1 MNTSPRTVMRIYF
14 HLHKPDEELYEQLL
28 ALLEGI
34 TPRVQFHP
42 AEWSA
47 DIDLTGALRYWKRDA
62 KGLAAVIRLRALA
75 LYGIQSSAG
84 LGPSRM
90 VATMAAALS
99 PPGSV
104 TAVGDSPYD
113 IAAFL
118 RSQRVAALPGIGP
131 AAARSLS
138 RYGINS
144 IGEDGF
150 LLELKSD
157 PGRLGLET
165 LLEEIVKLRRA
176 KGVGPVGQRA
186 RRGVGQAGGLVAGSG
201 DGLASVGSGGEPAA
215 GQVCRHSKDAAR
227 PVQACGPCTRGRRRP
242 QGSAA
247 VCTRLSGCVS

>member
-1 MNTSPRTVMRIYF
+1 M
-14 HLHKPDEELYEQLL
+14 
-28 ALLEGI
+28 
-34 TPRVQFHP
+34 
-42 AEWSA
+42 
-47 DIDLTGALRYWKRDA
+47 
-62 KGLAAVIRLRALA
+62 AAV
-75 LYGIQSSAG
+75 
-84 LGPSRM
+84 
-90 VATMAAALS
+90 LS

-104 TAVGDSPYD
+104 TAVGDSPYG

-176 KGVGPVGQRA
+176 KALGLPANVLGGVSDKLVASWRTRAMASHPSDLSANQPPVRFADTRKTPPDLSRRA
-186 RRGVGQAGGLVAGSG
+186 GRAHGDGGVRRGA
-201 DGLASVGSGGEPAA
+201 P
-215 GQVCRHSKDAAR
+215 
-227 PVQACGPCTRGRRRP
+227 P
-242 QGSAA
+242 SAP
-247 VCTRLSGCVS
+247 G